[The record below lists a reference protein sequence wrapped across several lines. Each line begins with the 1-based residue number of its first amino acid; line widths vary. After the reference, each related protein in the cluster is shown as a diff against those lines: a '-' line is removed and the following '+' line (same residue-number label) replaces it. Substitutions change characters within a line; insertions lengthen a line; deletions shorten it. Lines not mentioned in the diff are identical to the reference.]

1 MRRFVVGVL
10 DFLTAEPLR
19 IRSFLRLALIALI
32 ALLVHFTHVSHWME
46 SVFITVLVAYA
57 ISAVA
62 WLILILR
69 GPIRWWYMWAST
81 SVDVLM
87 VVILCIASGAATKSL
102 LPIFFLLPISVAFL
116 DSPLITAALGL
127 SASFGYLLAWIVYA
141 NRDEAMGHIPH
152 VVYVQVGCLLWLTA
166 AITALSFTLA
176 RRAARVQLLLD
187 VRRRLIVES
196 MRSEERQNRELSELL
211 HDGPLQNL
219 LAVRLDL
226 DDLRDNPTS
235 EGFDRLD
242 AALRETV
249 TTLRTTVSTLHPQ
262 VLAQVGLAA
271 AVRELVVKHQQRHS
285 AEFTIDIDDVGRPV
299 AQALLYRSARELLAN
314 VHKHSRAEQVSVSLR
329 CSGGSTVL
337 SVADDGIGFDTAIL
351 ATRVAEGHIGL
362 ASLINGVE
370 AAGGSIEFH
379 PKPGGGTVVTV
390 TVPDEFGPDE
400 IGPDEIGPGEIG
412 PGEIGQR

>member
-1 MRRFVVGVL
+1 VRRLVVGVL

-46 SVFITVLVAYA
+46 TVFITVLVAYA
-57 ISAVA
+57 IGSVA

-69 GPIRWWYMWAST
+69 GPTRWWYIWAST

-87 VVILCIASGAATKSL
+87 VVILCIASGSATKSL

-141 NRDEAMGHIPH
+141 NRDEAMGHVPH

-166 AITALSFTLA
+166 AITALSFTLS

-187 VRRRLIVES
+187 VRRRLVAES
-196 MRSEERQNRELSELL
+196 MRAEERQNRELSEQL

-219 LAVRLDL
+219 LAARLDL
-226 DDLRDNPTS
+226 DELRDNPTA

-242 AALRETV
+242 AALRDTV
-249 TTLRTTVSTLHPQ
+249 TTLRTTVTTLHPQ
-262 VLAQVGLAA
+262 VLAQVGLTA
-271 AVRELVVKHQQRHS
+271 AVQELVGKHRQRWS
-285 AEFTIDIDDVGRPV
+285 VDINTDLDDVGQPQ
-299 AQALLYRSARELLAN
+299 AQTLLYRAARELLAN
-314 VHKHSRAEQVSVSLR
+314 AHKHSRPTEITVGLHR
-329 CSGGSTVL
+329 SGDITVL
-337 SVADDGIGFDTAIL
+337 RVADDGIGFDTAIL

-370 AAGGSIEFH
+370 AAGGSIEFDR
-379 PKPGGGTVVTV
+379 PDGGGTVVTV
-390 TVPDEFGPDE
+390 SMGDE
-400 IGPDEIGPGEIG
+400 IGPP
-412 PGEIGQR
+412 

>member
-1 MRRFVVGVL
+1 MSGIGRLRSPRRCVGDSWTDVRRLVVGVL

-46 SVFITVLVAYA
+46 KVFITVLVAYA
-57 ISAVA
+57 IGAVA

-69 GPIRWWYMWAST
+69 GPIHWWYIWAST
-81 SVDVLM
+81 SVDVVM
-87 VVILCIASGAATKSL
+87 VVILCIASGSATKSL

-141 NRDEAMGHIPH
+141 NRDEAMGHVPH
-152 VVYVQVGCLLWLTA
+152 VVYVQVGCLLWLTV

-187 VRRRLIVES
+187 VRRRLVAES
-196 MRSEERQNRELSELL
+196 MRVEERQNRELSEQL

-219 LAVRLDL
+219 LAARLDL
-226 DDLRDNPTS
+226 DDLRENPTA

-249 TTLRTTVSTLHPQ
+249 TTLRTTVTTLHPQ
-262 VLAQVGLAA
+262 VLAQVGLTA
-271 AVRELVVKHQQRHS
+271 AVQELIGKYQQRWS
-285 AEFTIDIDDVGRPV
+285 VDITTDLDDVGQPQ
-299 AQALLYRSARELLAN
+299 AQTLLYRAARELLAN
-314 VHKHSRAEQVSVSLR
+314 AYKHSRANRVAVGLHR
-329 CSGGSTVL
+329 VDDATML

-351 ATRVAEGHIGL
+351 AARVAEGHIGL

-370 AAGGSIEFH
+370 AAGGSIEFDR
-379 PKPGGGTVVTV
+379 PAGGGTVVTV
-390 TVPDEFGPDE
+390 SMSDE
-400 IGPDEIGPGEIG
+400 IGQP
-412 PGEIGQR
+412 

>member
-1 MRRFVVGVL
+1 MRRLVVGVL

-32 ALLVHFTHVSHWME
+32 ALLVHFTHVSHWLE
-46 SVFITVLVAYA
+46 KVFITVLVAYA
-57 ISAVA
+57 IGSVA

-81 SVDVLM
+81 SVDVVM
-87 VVILCIASGAATKSL
+87 VVVLCIASGSATKSL

-116 DSPLITAALGL
+116 DSPLTTAALGL

-141 NRDEAMGHIPH
+141 NRDEAMGHVPH
-152 VVYVQVGCLLWLTA
+152 VVYVQVGCLLWLTV

-187 VRRRLIVES
+187 VRRRLVAES
-196 MRSEERQNRELSELL
+196 MRLEERQNRELSEQL

-219 LAVRLDL
+219 LAARLDL
-226 DDLRDNPTS
+226 DDLRDNPTA

-249 TTLRTTVSTLHPQ
+249 TTLRTTVTTLHPQ
-262 VLAQVGLAA
+262 VLAQVGLTA
-271 AVRELVVKHQQRHS
+271 AVQELIGKYQQRWS
-285 AEFTIDIDDVGRPV
+285 VDITTDLDDVGRPH
-299 AQALLYRSARELLAN
+299 AQTLLYRAARELLAN
-314 VHKHSRAEQVSVSLR
+314 AYKHSRATRVTVGLHR
-329 CSGGSTVL
+329 VGDVTVL

-351 ATRVAEGHIGL
+351 AARVAEGHIGL

-370 AAGGSIEFH
+370 AAGGSIEFGR
-379 PKPGGGTVVTV
+379 PEVGGTLITV
-390 TVPDEFGPDE
+390 SMDDE
-400 IGPDEIGPGEIG
+400 IGLP
-412 PGEIGQR
+412 

>member
-1 MRRFVVGVL
+1 MRRLVVGVL

-46 SVFITVLVAYA
+46 TVFITVLVAYA
-57 ISAVA
+57 IGSVA

-69 GPIRWWYMWAST
+69 GPTRWWYIWAST

-87 VVILCIASGAATKSL
+87 VVILCIASGSATKSL

-141 NRDEAMGHIPH
+141 NRDEAMGHVPH

-166 AITALSFTLA
+166 AITALSFTLS

-187 VRRRLIVES
+187 VRRRLVAES
-196 MRSEERQNRELSELL
+196 MRAEERQNRELSEQL

-219 LAVRLDL
+219 LAARLDL
-226 DDLRDNPTS
+226 DELRDNPTA

-242 AALRETV
+242 AALRDTV
-249 TTLRTTVSTLHPQ
+249 TTLRTTVTTLHPQ
-262 VLAQVGLAA
+262 VLAQVGLTA
-271 AVRELVVKHQQRHS
+271 AVQELVGKHRQRWS
-285 AEFTIDIDDVGRPV
+285 VDIRTDLDDVGQPQ
-299 AQALLYRSARELLAN
+299 AQTLLYRAARELLAN
-314 VHKHSRAEQVSVSLR
+314 AHKHSRATEITVGLHR
-329 CSGGSTVL
+329 SGDITVL
-337 SVADDGIGFDTAIL
+337 RVADDGIGFDTAIL

-370 AAGGSIEFH
+370 AAGGSIEFDR
-379 PKPGGGTVVTV
+379 PDGGGTVVTV
-390 TVPDEFGPDE
+390 NMGDE
-400 IGPDEIGPGEIG
+400 IGPP
-412 PGEIGQR
+412 